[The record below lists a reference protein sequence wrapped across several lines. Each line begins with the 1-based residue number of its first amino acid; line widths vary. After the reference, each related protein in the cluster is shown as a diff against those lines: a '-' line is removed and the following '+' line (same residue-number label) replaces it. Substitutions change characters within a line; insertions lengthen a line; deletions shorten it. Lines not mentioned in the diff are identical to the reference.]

1 MAIRANPRL
10 KFRDP
15 LLFRFSL
22 DPVYPAELLVN
33 VFPCQV
39 GIDLEH
45 CRMHRTPH
53 HHLDNTFRDPFV
65 DEMSNPGVAEEMWGD
80 MLSDSSAFAY
90 PAELFDDPA
99 VGEWSPLLIKEDQ
112 CISLRGCGIISP
124 PLGEIS
130 LRHDDP
136 DVSRNPGLEVHIGD
150 HARIIKGEIAPLHLA
165 KLTDPKSTLVE
176 HSNKGPV
183 PTPAAGRQKCLH
195 LFGSKEISGLVSHGI
210 LGGDLDSTDFPLR
223 EIGILIFDHPEKELP
238 EDPDPVVLRVLFE
251 WRAFL
256 SEAILHRVDAGI
268 HIGDREL
275 VVRPNE
281 PSPSDKDV
289 DELVRPAGTDIGG
302 YLSLCDKLFDEIS
315 ITLGYPVRC
324 QSSIDRVHP
333 ILGFDTGETV

>member
-1 MAIRANPRL
+1 M
-10 KFRDP
+10 
-15 LLFRFSL
+15 
-22 DPVYPAELLVN
+22 
-33 VFPCQV
+33 

-45 CRMHRTPH
+45 RRMHRTPH
-53 HHLDNTFRDPFV
+53 DHLDNTLRDPFV
-65 DEMSNPGVAEEMWGD
+65 DEMSNPGVSEEMRGD
-80 MLSDSSAFAY
+80 MLRNSSALAY
-90 PAELFDDPA
+90 PAELFNDPTIRDR
-99 VGEWSPLLIKEDQ
+99 SSQLIQKDQ
-112 CISLRGCGIISP
+112 CISLRDTWIIGP

-136 DVSRNPGLEVHIGD
+136 DISRNPGLEVHIGD
-150 HARIIKGEIAPLHLA
+150 HACVIKGEIAPLHLA
-165 KLTDPKSTLVE
+165 KLTDPKSPLIE
-176 HSNKGPV
+176 HADKGPV

-256 SEAILHRVDAGI
+256 REAILHRVDAGI

-324 QSSIDRVHP
+324 QSSIDRMHA
-333 ILGFDTGETV
+333 ILSFDT